1 MTLLGRV
8 GERILQNAPP
18 FRKLGY
24 FCEHVYLNPLR
35 VSKVHTIDFDIDH
48 DYTLIGIH
56 SMLEDYHLA
65 FYLNDRL
72 QLRLTRF
79 KDDLDFKGGNCRF
92 PLYTFEDRENFT
104 NWSLVSNKYFSIDEV
119 SESNRNLFGE
129 ETRISYL
136 IPEKK
141 QVDYFVKVDGLED
154 EQKINETLQK
164 INRIH
169 KVITSYTIDALE
181 LRSRDNLIF

>member
-1 MTLLGRV
+1 M
-8 GERILQNAPP
+8 
-18 FRKLGY
+18 
-24 FCEHVYLNPLR
+24 
-35 VSKVHTIDFDIDH
+35 SKIHTIDFDFDH

-65 FYLNDRL
+65 FYLNERL
-72 QLRLTRF
+72 DLHLTRF
-79 KDDLDFKGGNCRF
+79 AKDLDFKSGNCSF
-92 PLYTFEDRENFT
+92 PLYTFEDEAHFT
-104 NWSLVSNKYFSIDEV
+104 SWALVSNKHFSVNEIAQE
-119 SESNRNLFGE
+119 NRNLFGE

-141 QVDYFVKVDGLED
+141 QVDFFIKVFGLEEED
-154 EQKINETLQK
+154 RLNQTLQK

-169 KVITSYTIDALE
+169 KVITSYVIDAME

>member
-1 MTLLGRV
+1 M
-8 GERILQNAPP
+8 
-18 FRKLGY
+18 
-24 FCEHVYLNPLR
+24 
-35 VSKVHTIDFDIDH
+35 SKVHTIDFEFDH

-65 FYLNDRL
+65 FYLNERL
-72 QLRLTRF
+72 NIYLSRF
-79 KDDLDFKGGNCRF
+79 KNDLDFKSGHCSF
-92 PLYTFEDRENFT
+92 PLYTFEDEARFT
-104 NWSLVSNKYFSIDEV
+104 SWSLVSNKHFSINEV
-119 SESNRNLFGE
+119 ADDNKNLFGE

-141 QVDYFVKVDGLED
+141 QVDFFIKVYGLED
-154 EQKINETLQK
+154 EQKLNATLQK

-169 KVITSYTIDALE
+169 KVITSYAIDAME